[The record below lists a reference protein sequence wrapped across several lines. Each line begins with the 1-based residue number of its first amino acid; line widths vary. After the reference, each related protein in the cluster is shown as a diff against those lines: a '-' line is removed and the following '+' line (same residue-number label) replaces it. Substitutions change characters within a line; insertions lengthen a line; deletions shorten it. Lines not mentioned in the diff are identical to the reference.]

1 MCDIRMMCVM
11 LLLFVPLIIF
21 VIFFCLFHFLHSSVF
36 RLKSVCVSLN
46 VCMHIFFPNNI
57 SLFGVGKCVYRECSR
72 TKTLGIFYDVT
83 VFFLNG
89 LNNCMYVNQ
98 CHNVMGMGLFF
109 SSRFKRTHLFMHKPV
124 SRTVFFLSLRIGFT
138 SCC

>member
-1 MCDIRMMCVM
+1 MRYSYDVCNASSFRSFDHFRDFF
-11 LLLFVPLIIF
+11 LFIS
-21 VIFFCLFHFLHSSVF
+21 FFTLF
-36 RLKSVCVSLN
+36 RLSLN